1 MKTKQVEAADGS
13 CHWVLSEGS
22 ISVKIYTT
30 KRKVAGVTYVSHC
43 LAYSVGDKRIRKT
56 FSRLEEA
63 KRWGARVLTRLTN
76 GETAING
83 VTAAEMQDMA
93 QARMELAALKV
104 SLTTAAKEYRVA
116 TEQLNG
122 KATINDAVRFFLAKA
137 NPDLPKKTV
146 GDVSKELIAAK
157 ANDGLSTKYLTDL
170 RQRTAKF
177 ASAFPSEIS
186 KITTAEIEKWLR
198 GMGTGPKNRNNYAN
212 SVTTLFNF
220 AKRAGYLAQHEET
233 VAESLSRAKDTGGEI
248 EIYTPEELKAMLERL
263 RDIKPELLPFVAI
276 GAFAG
281 IRTAEI
287 ARLNWEDVDFEQG
300 LIEIGA
306 GKAKTAQRRHVP
318 IQPNL
323 AKWLEPYRNE
333 RGLILKLP
341 KTQLAVRRVVEP
353 DLDDATGKPEKGVK
367 WKPNALRHS
376 YGSYRL
382 PILKNLNELALEMGN
397 SPSMIMRHYRE
408 LVKPAEAVKFWA
420 IEPPASTKAVRVA

>member
-1 MKTKQVEAADGS
+1 MKTKQAKSANGTT
-13 CHWVLSEGS
+13 HLVLSEGS
-22 ISVKIYTT
+22 VSVKIYTSKQEKQGT
-30 KRKVAGVTYVSHC
+30 TYVIHC
-43 LAYSVGDKRIRKT
+43 VDYFEAGKRIRKY
-56 FSRLEEA
+56 FSKLDEA
-63 KRWGARVLTRLTN
+63 KAWGSTVLTRL
-76 GETAING
+76 ING
-83 VTAAEMQDMA
+83 GTAAKGVSPVDLQDMA
-93 QARMELAALKV
+93 LAKLELAGINVNL
-104 SLTTAAKEYRVA
+104 STIAKEYRQA
-116 TEQLNG
+116 TEQLKG
-122 KATINDAVRFFLAKA
+122 KATINDAVRFFMAKA
-137 NPDLPKKTV
+137 NPDLPKKAV
-146 GDVSKELIAAK
+146 GEVSKEMIAAK
-157 ANDGLSTKYLTDL
+157 TNDGLSARYLSDL
-170 RQRTAKF
+170 RHRTAKF
-177 ASAFPSEIS
+177 ASAFPGEIA
-186 KITTAEIEKWLR
+186 KITTSEIEKWLR
-198 GMGTGPKNRNNYAN
+198 GLGTGSTNRNNYAN
-212 SVTTLFNF
+212 AVTTLFNF
-220 AKRAGYLAQHEET
+220 AKRAGYLSPQVET
-233 VAESLSRAKDTGGEI
+233 VAENLSHAKELDGEI
-248 EIYTPEELKAMLERL
+248 EIYTPGELASMLNRL
-263 RDIKPELLPFVAI
+263 RDVKPELLPFVAI

-408 LVKPAEAVKFWA
+408 LVKPAEALKFWA
-420 IEPPASTKAVRVA
+420 IEPPASAKAAHAA